1 MNAPR
6 IIDQEQPGFYQ
17 LRLVKNGAY
26 VAARIFRECHCT
38 VNGGADCAAH
48 DWCESCDRFP
58 PLRAEIDGEDAV
70 PLLWCRVEGS
80 GDQQHGGVVHQ
91 HDGRTEGLLHR
102 GDRDLDF
109 VGVGDV
115 TGDVHDPEATG
126 LRGRNVEGGDS
137 GAGVTKRDRDRVPN
151 AAAGS
156 RDYAGESV
164 DA

>member
-58 PLRAEIDGEDAV
+58 PLRAEIDGEDAE
-70 PLLWCRVEGS
+70 PQRVWIS
-80 GDQQHGGVVHQ
+80 G
-91 HDGRTEGLLHR
+91 RPI
-102 GDRDLDF
+102 
-109 VGVGDV
+109 
-115 TGDVHDPEATG
+115 PEAEYRF
-126 LRGRNVEGGDS
+126 LIAD
-137 GAGVTKRDRDRVPN
+137 
-151 AAAGS
+151 AAHCRAHLPS
-156 RDYAGESV
+156 DPKANPRKAV
-164 DA
+164 DFHSMPLPF